1 MRQHRG
7 NEVSIENKLIG
18 TITFFINN
26 NLVASYLINSNN
38 QCITVESYDSKRF
51 ALELSTARQALYITL
66 IIHSFAT

>member
-7 NEVSIENKLIG
+7 NEVSIENKLIE

-26 NLVASYLINSNN
+26 NLAASYLINSNN
-38 QCITVESYDSKRF
+38 QCIIVESYDSKRF

-66 IIHSFAT
+66 NIHSFAT